1 MITEAL
7 HDKIETIKA
16 ELLTDTVAT
25 TTINFLVVID
35 DDAQRQWVLDRVTLI
50 DDKHPARTIVLDTLS
65 TGDNAALNNDRIEI
79 PTGAMSPE
87 DVRSLVQG
95 LMIPEIPSV
104 LWWTGDEIVNQP
116 LFDPLI
122 DIVDALVIDSSGS
135 RTDNRTVR
143 DLAEFSARRPTVAVR
158 DLAWMRLH
166 PWQDMIAH
174 FFDDP
179 NLMEELFA
187 IRKLEIVSGSEA
199 EALYLGGW
207 LASRL
212 GWTACAHDEFCDRDG
227 AAIPFTHRREG
238 AGRRVRR
245 VCVETAAST
254 YVAALAP
261 SDEGVVSVGVTGEKA
276 RPERLVPLQSI
287 DNASLIERAILEP
300 PADEVFET
308 ALHMVGKILS

>member
-1 MITEAL
+1 MITDAL
-7 HDKIETIKA
+7 HSKIETIKS
-16 ELLTDTVAT
+16 ELLTDTVAAT
-25 TTINFLVVID
+25 TLNFLVVVD
-35 DDAQRQWVLDRVTLI
+35 DDKQREWVNDRVTLI
-50 DDKHPARTIVLDTLS
+50 DGKHPARTIVLDTLA
-65 TGDNAALNNDRIEI
+65 TGDNAAIKNDRIEI
-79 PTGAMSPE
+79 ATGGMTPE

-104 LWWTGDEIVNQP
+104 LWWTGDEIAGQP

-135 RTDNRTVR
+135 RTDNRTVLEVA
-143 DLAEFSARRPTVAVR
+143 DFAARRPTVAVR
-158 DLAWMRLH
+158 DLAWMRLR

-212 GWTACAHDEFCDRDG
+212 GWMACAHDEFCDRDG
-227 AAIPFTHRREG
+227 EPIPFTHRREG
-238 AGRRVRR
+238 AGRRVRSIS
-245 VCVETAAST
+245 VATGTST
-254 YVAALAP
+254 YVAALTP
-261 SDEGVVSVGVTGEKA
+261 SDEGVVSVAVTGTKA
-276 RPERLVPLQSI
+276 RAERLVPLQSI

-300 PADEVFET
+300 PTDEVYET
-308 ALHMVGKILS
+308 ALHMVGKILA